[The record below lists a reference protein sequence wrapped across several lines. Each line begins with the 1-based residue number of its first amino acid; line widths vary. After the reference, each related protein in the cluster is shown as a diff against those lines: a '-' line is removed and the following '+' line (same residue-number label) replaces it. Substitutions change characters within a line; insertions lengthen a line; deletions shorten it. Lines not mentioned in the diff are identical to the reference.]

1 VLSVE
6 AVKRPPPPT
15 LVDSVCRV
23 RCGGCI
29 LEKNHSMARV
39 TCATLHTQAT
49 VAITRVVINLQEVL
63 GQRLTAVVTGTK
75 DARTLRAWAQG
86 QRSPSEEAERRLRDA
101 YAVVDLL
108 LEVEA
113 PETVRAWF
121 CGMNPNL
128 DDRPPVLALV
138 TMPQEVL
145 QAARAFVA
153 NG

>member
-1 VLSVE
+1 V
-6 AVKRPPPPT
+6 AVA
-15 LVDSVCRV
+15 
-23 RCGGCI
+23 I

-39 TCATLHTQAT
+39 TGATLHTQAN
-49 VAITRVVINLQEVL
+49 VAITRVVITLQEVL
-63 GQRLTAVVTGTK
+63 GQRLTAVVAGTK
-75 DARTLRAWAQG
+75 NARTVRAWAQG
-86 QRSPSEEAERRLRDA
+86 LRSPSVEGERRLRDA

-128 DDRPPVLALV
+128 DDQPPVLALATV
-138 TMPQEVL
+138 PQEVI

>member
-1 VLSVE
+1 
-6 AVKRPPPPT
+6 
-15 LVDSVCRV
+15 
-23 RCGGCI
+23 
-29 LEKNHSMARV
+29 MAHV
-39 TCATLHTQAT
+39 TGATIHTQDDLASRQ
-49 VAITRVVINLQEVL
+49 IVVKLEEVL
-63 GQRLTAVVTGTK
+63 GQRLTAVVAGSK
-75 DARTLRAWAQG
+75 DARKIRAWAQG
-86 QRSPSEEAERRLRDA
+86 RRAPPVEAERRLRDA

-113 PETVRAWF
+113 PETVRGWF

-128 DDRPPVLALV
+128 DDQPPVLALA

>member
-1 VLSVE
+1 MPG
-6 AVKRPPPPT
+6 A
-15 LVDSVCRV
+15 
-23 RCGGCI
+23 I
-29 LEKNHSMARV
+29 
-39 TCATLHTQAT
+39 LHTQAD
-49 VAITRVVINLQEVL
+49 VAITLVVVRLLEVI
-63 GQRLTAVVTGTK
+63 GQRLTAVVAGTK
-75 DARTLRAWAQG
+75 DARIVRAWAQG
-86 QRSPSEEAERRLRDA
+86 LRSPSVEFERKLRDA
-101 YAVVDLL
+101 YTVVDLL

-128 DDRPPVLALV
+128 DDQPPVLALA